1 MDFPSPYQMGVF
13 NNIIKNNPD
22 VLWSMT
28 VETNRG
34 CPHRC
39 TFCDWGTVTYGKINK
54 FGLNRV
60 AEDIAWAE
68 RNKVGF
74 IFNADANFGMFKER
88 DIEIAKMFRKAADNG
103 RLEAVNVQYSKNSTE
118 VIFEI
123 AQILGDISRGVTL
136 SVQSMNEPTLKAIK
150 RKNMSINKISDQI
163 EKE

>member
-1 MDFPSPYQMGVF
+1 MTDMDFPSPYQMGVF

-60 AEDIAWAE
+60 AEQILLGLE
-68 RNKVGF
+68 NKVGF

-88 DIEIAKMFRKAADNG
+88 DIEIAKMFRKAANNG

-123 AQILGDISRGVTL
+123 AQILVILVE
-136 SVQSMNEPTLKAIK
+136 V
-150 RKNMSINKISDQI
+150 
-163 EKE
+163 

>member
-68 RNKVGF
+68 K
-74 IFNADANFGMFKER
+74 
-88 DIEIAKMFRKAADNG
+88 
-103 RLEAVNVQYSKNSTE
+103 
-118 VIFEI
+118 
-123 AQILGDISRGVTL
+123 
-136 SVQSMNEPTLKAIK
+136 IK
-150 RKNMSINKISDQI
+150 
-163 EKE
+163 